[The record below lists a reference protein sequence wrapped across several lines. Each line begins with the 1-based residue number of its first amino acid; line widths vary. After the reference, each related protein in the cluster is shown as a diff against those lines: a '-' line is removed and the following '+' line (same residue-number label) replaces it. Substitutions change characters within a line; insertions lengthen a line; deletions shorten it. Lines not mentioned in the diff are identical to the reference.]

1 MSKIAPVFDRVVGRG
16 DEMTYE
22 EVVVA
27 FTIAPLLGRWRA
39 TRELGD
45 KVSHISDMQVLLDLD
60 ETSYRCSC
68 RVQYISTHVI
78 DVALFPRV
86 RISIGQQWHALT
98 ARIIK
103 CCTTWQRMSLSAGM
117 CLRSH

>member
-45 KVSHISDMQVLLDLD
+45 KVSHISDMQVLLDPGVGFV
-60 ETSYRCSC
+60 ETSYHCSC

-78 DVALFPRV
+78 DVA
-86 RISIGQQWHALT
+86 
-98 ARIIK
+98 
-103 CCTTWQRMSLSAGM
+103 
-117 CLRSH
+117 